1 MIGVAARAYAAA
13 PCHRDTV
20 DMVRYRLVVE
30 GEVGPRYSEAFDGMS
45 IECVQGNTVIVGPVA
60 DQAQL
65 HGLLDRI
72 ASLGLKLVSVTPENG
87 TG

>member
-1 MIGVAARAYAAA
+1 
-13 PCHRDTV
+13 
-20 DMVRYRLVVE
+20 MVRYRLVVE

>member
-1 MIGVAARAYAAA
+1 
-13 PCHRDTV
+13 
-20 DMVRYRLVVE
+20 
-30 GEVGPRYSEAFDGMS
+30 
-45 IECVQGNTVIVGPVA
+45 VIVGPVA